1 MPSCPTLSRRDLLQ
15 DGAGVALG
23 VALAATPMTLPAAPA
38 APRPLDHEPLRSL
51 GRRIDEA
58 IGAGRLPGAVLWVER
73 AGAAPYTA
81 VFGQRAREPEV
92 EPLALDAV
100 FDVASLTKPVV
111 TGVLCAQLLDH
122 GRFELDD
129 AVARHLP
136 GYAEPAASAGGG
148 ALTVRHLLTHSSGLP
163 AVLPLDPAWQG
174 AAAARALA
182 LAARPTDP
190 PGTTFRYSDVNYH
203 LLAALLQTWTGEPL
217 DRLARERV
225 LQPLGLRDSGYLP
238 LQQHPA
244 TRLVPTERV
253 GSEVLRGQVHDPA
266 ARRMGGVAGHAG
278 LFAPAAD
285 LATFARMILGR
296 GTLQGRRVLS
306 GRAWAA
312 MTTSQSPRGLPQR
325 GLGWDIDSPYSRP
338 RGRVWPVGGFG
349 HTGFTGCAMWIDPA
363 SQGFYVFLSNRVHP
377 TVREG
382 IVDLY
387 EAVGTAAAEACA
399 G

>member
-1 MPSCPTLSRRDLLQ
+1 MPNRPMLSRRALLQ
-15 DGAGVALG
+15 DGARRALG
-23 VALAATPMTLPAAPA
+23 AALAATPMTLPAAPA
-38 APRPLDHEPLRSL
+38 APRPLDPKPLQSL

-58 IGAGRLPGAVLWVER
+58 IAAGRLPGAVLWVER
-73 AGAAPYTA
+73 AGAAPHTA
-81 VFGQRAREPEV
+81 VFGQRALDPV
-92 EPLALDAV
+92 TEPLALDAV

-111 TGVLCAQLLDH
+111 TGVLCAQLLDE

-129 AVARHLP
+129 PVSRHLP
-136 GYAEPAASAGGG
+136 GDAERGEGG
-148 ALTVRHLLTHSSGLP
+148 ATVTVRHLLTHCSGLP

-174 AAAARALA
+174 AAAARALT

-190 PGTTFRYSDVNYH
+190 PGTAFRYSDVNYH
-203 LLAALLQTWTGEPL
+203 LLDALLQAWTGEPL

-225 LQPLGLRDSGYLP
+225 LQPLGLHDSGYLP
-238 LQQHPA
+238 LQRLPA
-244 TRLVPTERV
+244 ARLVPTERI
-253 GSEVLRGQVHDPA
+253 GTQVLRGQVHDPA

-278 LFAPAAD
+278 LFAPAAE

-296 GTLQGRRVLS
+296 GTLNGRTVLS

-338 RGRVWPVGGFG
+338 RGRLWPVGGFG

-377 TVREG
+377 AVREG

>member
-15 DGAGVALG
+15 DGARRALG
-23 VALAATPMTLPAAPA
+23 AALAATPMTLPAAP
-38 APRPLDHEPLRSL
+38 RPLHPAPLQRL
-51 GRRIDEA
+51 GRLIDTA
-58 IGAGRLPGAVLWVER
+58 IAGRRLPGAVLWVER
-73 AGAAPYTA
+73 AGAAPHTA
-81 VFGQRAREPEV
+81 VFGQRALDPAA

-111 TGVLCAQLLDH
+111 TGVLCAQLLDE

-129 AVARHLP
+129 PVSRHLP
-136 GYAEPAASAGGG
+136 GNAERSEGG
-148 ALTVRHLLTHSSGLP
+148 APVTVRHLLTHCSGLP

-174 AAAARALA
+174 AAAARALT
-182 LAARPTDP
+182 LAAQPTDP
-190 PGTTFRYSDVNYH
+190 PGTAFRYSDINYH
-203 LLAALLQTWTGEPL
+203 LLDALLQAWTGEPL

-225 LQPLGLRDSGYLP
+225 LQPLGLHDSGYLP
-238 LQQHPA
+238 LQRLPA
-244 TRLVPTERV
+244 ARLVPTERI
-253 GSEVLRGQVHDPA
+253 GTQVLRGQVHDPA

-278 LFAPAAD
+278 LFATAAE

-296 GTLQGRRVLS
+296 GTLNGRTVLS
-306 GRAWAA
+306 GRTWAA

-377 TVREG
+377 AVREG

>member
-1 MPSCPTLSRRDLLQ
+1 MLSRRALLQ
-15 DGAGVALG
+15 DGARRALG
-23 VALAATPMTLPAAPA
+23 TALATTPMTLPAAPA
-38 APRPLDHEPLRSL
+38 APRPLDPEPLRAL
-51 GRRIDEA
+51 GHRIDAA
-58 IGAGRLPGAVLWVER
+58 IAAGRLPGAVLWVER
-73 AGAAPYTA
+73 AGAAPYTG
-81 VFGQRAREPEV
+81 VFGQRALEPTA

-111 TGVLCAQLLDH
+111 TGVLCAQLLDE

-129 AVARHLP
+129 PVSRHLP
-136 GYAEPAASAGGG
+136 GYSERGESG
-148 ALTVRHLLTHSSGLP
+148 APVTVRHLLTHCSGLP
-163 AVLPLDPAWQG
+163 AVLPLDPVWQG
-174 AAAARALA
+174 AAAARALTF
-182 LAARPTDP
+182 AARPTDP
-190 PGTTFRYSDVNYH
+190 PGTAFRYSDVNYH
-203 LLAALLQTWTGEPL
+203 LLAALLQAWTGEPI

-225 LQPLGLRDSGYLP
+225 LQPLGMQDSGYLP
-238 LQQHPA
+238 LRRHPA
-244 TRLVPTERV
+244 ARLVPTERI
-253 GSEVLRGQVHDPA
+253 GSQVLRGEVHDPA

-278 LFAPAAD
+278 LFAPVAE

-296 GTLQGRRVLS
+296 GTLNGRQVLS
-306 GRAWAA
+306 ARAFTA
-312 MTTSQSPRGLPQR
+312 MTTHQAPPALPQR

-338 RGRVWPVGGFG
+338 RGSVWRVGGVG